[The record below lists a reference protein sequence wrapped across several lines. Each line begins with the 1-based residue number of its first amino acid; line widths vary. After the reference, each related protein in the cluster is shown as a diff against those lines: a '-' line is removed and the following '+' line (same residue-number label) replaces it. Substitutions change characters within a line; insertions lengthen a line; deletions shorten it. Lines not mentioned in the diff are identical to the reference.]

1 MRPVD
6 PDAVADL
13 AAEQFVAGHA
23 EQLALGVEQGV
34 LDGAERQRHHAAGG
48 GARRRGQL
56 RKDPLM
62 RHDVLP
68 DHAAGQPLDR
78 RADAGCAKP
87 LVIFAPA
94 DHAVLG
100 RDLDEMVV
108 PPAGVAGEDFDAFYL

>member
-1 MRPVD
+1 MR
-6 PDAVADL
+6 
-13 AAEQFVAGHA
+13 E
-23 EQLALGVEQGV
+23 
-34 LDGAERQRHHAAGG
+34 
-48 GARRRGQL
+48 
-56 RKDPLM
+56 
-62 RHDVLP
+62 DVLP

-78 RADAGCAKP
+78 RADAGRAKA